1 MLPILN
7 AAYPLS
13 PLRSAEEPVEL
24 VEGAN
29 VAYPLPNL
37 RTGSYVGC
45 RLHVEHHRGPM
56 QWLDRAAAR
65 TGLEHGE
72 VRLAAG

>member
-1 MLPILN
+1 MTNGESDSERRGFTDGYEADYI
-7 AAYPLS
+7 S
-13 PLRSAEEPVEL
+13 VQR
-24 VEGAN
+24 
-29 VAYPLPNL
+29 
-37 RTGSYVGC
+37 VGET